1 MCHSSDEVVLQGCN
15 VCLFLALVR
24 LFLSVLSGCLL
35 YSVTCWFV
43 GRSVGLSAHNIVLLL
58 PGGLMIA
65 KGYEMQLRWDH

>member
-1 MCHSSDEVVLQGCN
+1 MQ
-15 VCLFLALVR
+15 CLSVSCPSASV
-24 LFLSVLSGCLL
+24 LSVLSGCLL